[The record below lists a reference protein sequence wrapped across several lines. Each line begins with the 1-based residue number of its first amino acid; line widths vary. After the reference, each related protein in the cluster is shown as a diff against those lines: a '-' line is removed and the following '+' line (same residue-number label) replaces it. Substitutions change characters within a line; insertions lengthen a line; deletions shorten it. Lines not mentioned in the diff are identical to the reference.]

1 MTHVRTSLDRLL
13 TTRRDPD
20 KVKRD
25 GWHEVGVLAVSVDD
39 GRLDAFERQ
48 FLINLGNRLYGP
60 RKEEDGAVV
69 AGTPAD
75 TDVAPFDAKRLNAS
89 GGWR

>member
-1 MTHVRTSLDRLL
+1 MTHVRTSLDRVL
-13 TTRRDPD
+13 TARRDPD

-60 RKEEDGAVV
+60 RNGGDGAVV
-69 AGTPAD
+69 TGTSAD
-75 TDVAPFDAKRLNAS
+75 TPPATFDAKRLNAS
-89 GGWR
+89 GGGL